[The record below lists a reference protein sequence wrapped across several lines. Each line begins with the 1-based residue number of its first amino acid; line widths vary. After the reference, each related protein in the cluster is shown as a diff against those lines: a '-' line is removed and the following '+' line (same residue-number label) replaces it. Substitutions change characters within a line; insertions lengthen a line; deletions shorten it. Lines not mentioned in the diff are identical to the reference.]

1 MNVTEIPFNHYIG
14 IKESNEP
21 KYLLMLEKSDDQLN
35 HLGTMHAS
43 AQFSL
48 AEATSGYFLLKAFGE
63 LATRVIPVVRKSELK
78 FRKPAMGNIYSTADF
93 AGTTPD
99 KVREEL
105 NNSGRALVTVEAKI
119 FDDQNQT
126 LTATFE
132 WFIQKIETN

>member
-14 IKESNEP
+14 IKESNQE
-21 KYLLMLEKSDDQLN
+21 KYLLMLDKSDNQLN

-63 LATRVIPVVRKSELK
+63 LANRVIPVVRKSELK
-78 FRKPAMGNIYSTADF
+78 FRKPAVGTIYSTANF
-93 AGTTPD
+93 AGTTPEN
-99 KVREEL
+99 VRQEL
-105 NNSGRALVTVEAKI
+105 NSSGRVLVTVETKI
-119 FDDQNQT
+119 FDNQNQT

-132 WFIQKIETN
+132 WFIQKIEAN

>member
-1 MNVTEIPFNHYIG
+1 MNVTEIPFNHFIG
-14 IKESNEP
+14 IKESDQP
-21 KYLLMLEKSDDQLN
+21 KYLLMLDKSDNQLN

-48 AEATSGYFLLKAFGE
+48 AEATSGYFLLKAFKE
-63 LATRVIPVVRKSELK
+63 MANRVIPVVRKSELK

-105 NNSGRALVTVEAKI
+105 NNSGRALVTVETKI

-132 WFIQKIETN
+132 WFIQKIDTN